1 MQDQISSLQSD
12 LKNEHNKVESLRE
25 ELRSA
30 QLNPTAS
37 TAAPAASTP
46 EMVKKRSFDQLVK
59 EVDQCFAEL
68 GRQVQ
73 REAKHRQSIEQQMQ
87 QLELAMP
94 EYGGGGGGSLSHKAE
109 ADIDK
114 RLSKCEAAAN
124 ELKKDVKKEKKKL
137 EKLTSQH
144 ETSQKN
150 QIDQKVI
157 EETIQT
163 ILVDV
168 VDELTENEA
177 RQFEVFDRR
186 IKEIEEY
193 NELAHQQHKVSDK
206 KTNTELRRLAA
217 IVNTGKTPV
226 PVSSATQIEVPNTTA
241 NNDLRITI
249 NSIQEKLNIVEDQ
262 IDENDER
269 LSKNVVSMKKEM
281 EKFREDQTRVE
292 KREKEL
298 DKRVDTLEKQVP
310 TVPGRTVSHG
320 SASVGAGGDTGT
332 MRAQIRELES
342 AQVRFKEELEKK
354 IADWPK
360 ATTVAG
366 ESTISPAI
374 AALNQKFIEVEV
386 AVDALRTEV
395 DTDRNRAENVRQ
407 DHTSKIRSIR
417 EELKSLKVKP
427 KKKEAIKVIVS
438 QDVNPVD
445 DDDDSLEP
453 VGPLL
458 EPTKKLNDLTARLVK
473 LEKESTKAPAQ
484 IGQTE
489 LMRELE
495 MLSEE
500 NQRLWRSMTKF
511 EEQLKAIA
519 LASHDDTDG
528 NGAKPVQNHPTAP
541 GALAAAINQLQTQIT
556 SGMPNEDLDERLR
569 RIEREFVDRTERGT
583 DRLWRH
589 LSNLEEQMT
598 RRHGETDDR
607 LSVLETRP
615 APSPG
620 DSGLESETPQ
630 SNEESKAEP
639 ETKPSPP
646 VTVKAPSSRPVEVSR
661 IWGEI
666 GAIKAKM
673 SELTG
678 REILDI
684 KKSLNTAAQRAEVRR
699 LSLDIENMKFQSLK
713 PLEER
718 LDRLNDEMKKRKLER
733 KPSVPSIEFQGRPGD
748 GVSADELASFQA
760 KLDKFQV
767 NYLHAN
773 QLLYY
778 LSSLVLLGSGIGTV
792 CHQRKSRRAERR
804 AGPIQGSV
812 GGCG

>member
-1 MQDQISSLQSD
+1 M
-12 LKNEHNKVESLRE
+12 
-25 ELRSA
+25 
-30 QLNPTAS
+30 
-37 TAAPAASTP
+37 
-46 EMVKKRSFDQLVK
+46 
-59 EVDQCFAEL
+59 
-68 GRQVQ
+68 
-73 REAKHRQSIEQQMQ
+73 
-87 QLELAMP
+87 
-94 EYGGGGGGSLSHKAE
+94 
-109 ADIDK
+109 
-114 RLSKCEAAAN
+114 
-124 ELKKDVKKEKKKL
+124 KKEKKKL
-137 EKLTSQH
+137 DKLQTQQ
-144 ETSQKN
+144 ETAQKN
-150 QIDQKVI
+150 QIDQQVI

-186 IKEIEEY
+186 IKEIEEH
-193 NELAHQQHKVSDK
+193 NELAHQQHKISDK

-217 IVNTGKTPV
+217 IVNTGKPAPT
-226 PVSSATQIEVPNTTA
+226 SSATQVDVPNTSE
-241 NNDLRITI
+241 NSDLRITI
-249 NSIQEKLNIVEDQ
+249 NSLQEKLNIVEDQ
-262 IDENDER
+262 IEENDQR
-269 LSKNVVSMKKEM
+269 VSKNVTSMKKEM
-281 EKFREDQTRVE
+281 EKFRDDQQRLE

-310 TVPGRTVSHG
+310 SVPGRTVSHG
-320 SASVGAGGDTGT
+320 GGASAPLSADVSAF
-332 MRAQIRELES
+332 RNQLREIED
-342 AQVRFKEELEKK
+342 AQVKLKNDLEKK
-354 IADWPK
+354 IADLPK
-360 ATTVAG
+360 QALTG
-366 ESTISPAI
+366 DSTISPAI

-386 AVDALRTEV
+386 QVDALRGEV
-395 DTDRNRAENVRQ
+395 DADRNRAENVRQ
-407 DHTSKIRSIR
+407 DHSSKFRSIR

-438 QDVNPVD
+438 QDVNPVED
-445 DDDDSLEP
+445 DDADEIEP

-458 EPTKKLNDLTARLVK
+458 EPTKKLNDLTMRLAK
-473 LEKESTKAPAQ
+473 LEKESAKTPAQ

-519 LASHDDTDG
+519 LASNDESESK
-528 NGAKPVQNHPTAP
+528 KPVANHPTAP

-556 SGMPNEDLDERLR
+556 AGMPNEDLDERLR

-607 LSVLETRP
+607 LSVLESRP
-615 APSPG
+615 TSG

-630 SNEESKAEP
+630 SNEESKEQIEP
-639 ETKPSPP
+639 KSEPVQSKNIRP
-646 VTVKAPSSRPVEVSR
+646 VTSRPVEVSR

-666 GAIKAKM
+666 GSLKAKL

-699 LSLDIENMKFQSLK
+699 LSLDIENMKLQALK
-713 PLEER
+713 PIEEKLE
-718 LDRLNDEMKKRKLER
+718 RLNDEMRKRKVER
-733 KPSVPSIEFQGRPGD
+733 RPSVPSIEFQGRPGD
-748 GVSADELASFQA
+748 GVSSDELASFHD

-767 NYLHAN
+767 
-773 QLLYY
+773 
-778 LSSLVLLGSGIGTV
+778 
-792 CHQRKSRRAERR
+792 
-804 AGPIQGSV
+804 SV
-812 GGCG
+812 VEFLCIWV